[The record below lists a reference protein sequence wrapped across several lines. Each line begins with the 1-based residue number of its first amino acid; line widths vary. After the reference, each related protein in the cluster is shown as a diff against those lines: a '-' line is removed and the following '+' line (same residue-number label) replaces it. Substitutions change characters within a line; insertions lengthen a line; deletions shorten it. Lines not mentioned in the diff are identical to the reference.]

1 MHQYRSKHLT
11 LDERDKQIIAGALLH
26 DVGKVLFRCDYYGQF
41 VSHPES
47 GWRFLKDEVKVTDPQ
62 ILDCVRFHHAKAL
75 KDAAV
80 APDSAAYIVYAAD
93 NVAAAADRRD
103 AEGGEKD
110 YRKDQPLQS
119 VFNLLNGSKA
129 KGCYDACFL
138 NQNED
143 EDNILG
149 INFPLQGEDAAAK
162 KLNLSFYRNC
172 AEHLKK
178 EITAVSTAG
187 TIDERF
193 LDSLLCSLETA
204 LSFVPSSTYLK
215 EIPDISL
222 YDHSKITAAA
232 ASCIWQYLKAQGCA
246 DFKTRLFVN
255 YEQFKEEKAFLLCSM
270 DISGIQKFI
279 YTISSQGALRS
290 LRARSFYLDALM
302 EHAVDELLG
311 SQSLSR
317 ANLIYSGGG
326 HCYLLLPNTAEA
338 KAKIAEHE
346 KTLNAWFIRNFGTAL
361 YIACGYAECAA
372 DDLSNAK
379 PKSENTAN
387 NFSNPSGKENDRLS
401 PIFQKVSDTLS
412 ARKKHRYSKDEI
424 LALNSL
430 KTTGERECRM
440 CRRVD
445 NVDSDGLCPICKALL
460 GSSKHILRDHFFAAV
475 KGDSAQGKAQDAL
488 PLPFGCALIGV
499 KDEDTARELIKDA
512 SCRRLYSKN
521 DAYTGNRLATHLWVS
536 DYCFTQDLEEYA
548 NLSEGIKR
556 LGIMRCDIDNLGAAF
571 QNGFVKRY
579 NTLSRMATFSRQL
592 SLFFKVWINNIFR
605 NKSIDNFSKPDRC
618 CVSTVYSGGDDVF
631 IIGSWGD
638 VIDAAVMLRQEFR
651 KFCEGTLTLSCGI
664 GIYPEK
670 FPISVMATETEALVD
685 QAKDLPDKDGITLF
699 EAGSCF
705 KWDEFIDKVIG
716 SKYKLL
722 HKFFES
728 KTKEGDGS
736 SAEFGKAFLYR
747 LLSLLRAADGKD
759 AKLNRARL
767 AYTLSRLEPRKN
779 AGTGE
784 KEKQLYKEFSG
795 SVYGWYGD
803 RKERRE
809 LEAAIGLYAYS
820 VRDRNSKEEEA

>member
-47 GWRFLKDEVKVTDPQ
+47 GWRFLKDEVKLTDPQ
-62 ILDCVRFHHAKAL
+62 ILDCVRFHHAKVL
-75 KDAAV
+75 KDAAL

-110 YRKDQPLQS
+110 FRKEQPLQS

-149 INFPLQGEDAAAK
+149 INFPLKGEDASAK
-162 KLNLSFYRNC
+162 KLNLSFYRDC

-178 EITAVSTAG
+178 EISAVSSNG
-187 TIDERF
+187 SIDERF

-246 DFKTRLFVN
+246 DFKTRLFIN

-311 SQSLSR
+311 SMSLSR

-346 KTLNAWFIRNFGTAL
+346 QTLNAWFIRNFGTAL

-372 DDLSNAK
+372 NDLSN
-379 PKSENTAN
+379 
-387 NFSNPSGKENDRLS
+387 SNGRDLGRFPALFR
-401 PIFQKVSDTLS
+401 KVSETLS
-412 ARKKHRYSKDEI
+412 AKKAHRYSKDEI

-460 GSSKHILRDHFFAAV
+460 GSSKHILRDRFFAAV

-488 PLPFGCALIGV
+488 PLPFGCALVGV
-499 KDEDTARELIKDA
+499 KDEDAARELLKDTD
-512 SCRRLYSKN
+512 CRRIYSKN
-521 DAYTGNRLATHLWVS
+521 ASYTGKLMSTHLWVS
-536 DYCFTQDLEEYA
+536 DYSFTQDLEEYA
-548 NLSEGIKR
+548 ELSEGIKR

-571 QNGFVKRY
+571 VSGFEKRY
-579 NTLSRMATFSRQL
+579 NTLSRMAAFSRQL
-592 SLFFKVWINNIFR
+592 SLFFKVCINSIFR
-605 NKSIDNFSKPDRC
+605 NNGIRNFSNLDRC
-618 CVSTVYSGGDDVF
+618 RVSTVYSGGDDVF

-638 VIDAAVMLRQEFR
+638 VIDAAFMLRQEFR

-670 FPISVMATETEALVD
+670 FPVSVMAAETEALVD

-699 EAGSCF
+699 ESGSCF
-705 KWDEFIDKVIG
+705 KWEEFNDKVIDDKLRLLQNFFG
-716 SKYKLL
+716 SKI
-722 HKFFES
+722 
-728 KTKEGDGS
+728 KEGDGS

-779 AGTGE
+779 AGDE
-784 KEKQLYKEFSG
+784 EKQLYKEFSG

-820 VRDRNSKEEEA
+820 VRDRNSKKEEEA